1 MWKPKGSRDI
11 GLADGTGDAE
21 YLRLLEDALPSVMA
35 WSPDFLFYLAGADPY
50 EGDQLGG
57 LRLTR
62 EGLRTR
68 DRMVIQQARQK
79 GLPMAIMLAGGY
91 ARSVDDTVAI
101 HVATIEQAAS
111 G

>member
-1 MWKPKGSRDI
+1 
-11 GLADGTGDAE
+11 
-21 YLRLLEDALPSVMA
+21 
-35 WSPDFLFYLAGADPY
+35 
-50 EGDQLGG
+50 
-57 LRLTR
+57 
-62 EGLRTR
+62 
-68 DRMVIQQARQK
+68 MVIQQARQK